1 MNTLMHRRAQV
12 GDLVVVGDPDELKN
26 NPSCTNWFLGEVIQ
40 TSTRVLTGKNAAL
53 KVWNVD
59 SGAIS
64 WERANR
70 VTRALGR
77 RPSTGEQ

>member
-1 MNTLMHRRAQV
+1 MNTFMCRSAKV

-26 NPSCTNWFLGEVIQ
+26 DPSCTNWFLGEVIQ
-40 TSTRVLTGKNAAL
+40 TSTRVLSGKNTAL

-59 SGAIS
+59 SEVITR
-64 WERANR
+64 ERANR

-77 RPSTGEQ
+77 RSSTIEQ

>member
-1 MNTLMHRRAQV
+1 MNTFIYRSAQV
-12 GDLVVVGDPDELKN
+12 GDLVVVGDPDELKSD
-26 NPSCTNWFLGEVIQ
+26 PSCTNWFLGEVIQ
-40 TSTRVLTGKNAAL
+40 TSTRVLSGKNTAL

-59 SGAIS
+59 SVVIT

-77 RPSTGEQ
+77 RSSTIEQ

>member
-1 MNTLMHRRAQV
+1 MHRSAQV

-26 NPSCTNWFLGEVIQ
+26 DPSCTNWFLGEVIQ
-40 TSTRVLTGKNAAL
+40 TSTRVVSGKKTAL

-59 SGAIS
+59 SEVITR
-64 WERANR
+64 ERANR

-77 RPSTGEQ
+77 RSSTIEQ

>member
-1 MNTLMHRRAQV
+1 MNTFMHRRAQV

-40 TSTRVLTGKNAAL
+40 TSTRGLTGKNAAL

-77 RPSTGEQ
+77 RSSTIEQ

>member
-1 MNTLMHRRAQV
+1 MNTLMRRSAQV

-40 TSTRVLTGKNAAL
+40 TSTKVLTGKNTAL

-59 SGAIS
+59 SGVIT

-77 RPSTGEQ
+77 RPTTIEQ

>member
-1 MNTLMHRRAQV
+1 MNTFMHRSAQV

-26 NPSCTNWFLGEVIQ
+26 DLSCTNWFLGEVIQ
-40 TSTRVLTGKNAAL
+40 TSTRVLSGKNTAL

-59 SGAIS
+59 SGVIT

-77 RPSTGEQ
+77 RSSTIEQ

>member
-1 MNTLMHRRAQV
+1 MNAFMYRSAQV

-26 NPSCTNWFLGEVIQ
+26 DPSCTNWFLGEVIQ
-40 TSTRVLTGKNAAL
+40 TSTRALSGKNTAL

-59 SGAIS
+59 SGVIT
-64 WERANR
+64 WECPNR

-77 RPSTGEQ
+77 RSSTSEQ